1 MNHSQPPPTMHNLN
15 LRLSTTNVV
24 QPKPTINFR
33 PKTAFVR
40 CSQRFETRNRWK
52 MHTAYN
58 TALADRTTHRTTPVS
73 NSHQSSALHVPFRQ
87 RRITTPMSGL
97 TPVPG
102 LAQRPSPPSASTDRA
117 LLRPPRLPSEQT
129 SAGCFYARANSGMPG
144 AEMAISSAAR
154 STVVKSA
161 RLACQQGTISP
172 AISFF
177 GGQIGKMHR
186 QIPSNLQFAHS
197 GCAGNI
203 IAMRHLF
210 PQN

>member
-1 MNHSQPPPTMHNLN
+1 MHDLN

-40 CSQRFETRNRWK
+40 CSQRFETRNRRK

-58 TALADRTTHRTTPVS
+58 TALADRTTHRTTPVP
-73 NSHQSSALHVPFRQ
+73 NPHQSSALHVPFRQ
-87 RRITTPMSGL
+87 RRITTPMSGR

-102 LAQRPSPPSASTDRA
+102 LAQRPSPPCASTDHA
-117 LLRPPRLPSEQT
+117 LLRPTGLLCGQT
-129 SAGCFYARANSGMPG
+129 PAGCFYARANSGMPG
-144 AEMAISSAAR
+144 AEMAISYAAR

-161 RLACQQGTISP
+161 RLACQQCTISP

-177 GGQIGKMHR
+177 GRQIGKRHR
-186 QIPSNLQFAHS
+186 QMPSNLQFANS
-197 GCAGNI
+197 GCAVNI